1 MPTYTPAVIQELR
14 SASDIVG
21 VISQHVSL
29 KRVGKNLSGLCPFHK
44 EKTPSFYVNPH
55 KQFYKCYGCGE
66 GGDVI
71 SFVRKVGGLG
81 FPEAVRQLA
90 QQFHVALPERDD
102 PAAARKAT
110 ERELLTRV
118 NAWAVSFFEA
128 NLRRPGNPG
137 MDYLLSRGLTGESIS
152 AFRLGYALD
161 EWDAFLSAASAA
173 GFTSELLE
181 RAGLVLPGKEGKGHY
196 DRFRGRVI
204 FPIFDPHGSPIAFG
218 ARILGAEKPGEPKY
232 LNSPATPIFS
242 KGSALYGLEKAG
254 ATIRHEGRVAVME
267 GYTDVIRSH
276 QAGVTWAVA
285 TLGTA
290 LTAEHGRLLK
300 RYTDQVVL
308 VYDADA
314 AGKKAADRGLD
325 VFLQANFLVKVCTLP
340 EGADPC
346 DFFAHAGPDEF
357 ASRVSGAEE
366 LVDYRLSQARL
377 QGRFATVKEQSDV
390 LGGILATVASIPD
403 PAQGELMVKRISEK
417 TGVTEAALWRRL
429 RGGKDPVPSSA
440 PSRSSPEPQ
449 APPKAGSV
457 IERALLDVLLKD
469 PLVARQDP
477 DPARVARLVLEN
489 EALSDPFR
497 AAFLRGISLS
507 AEGPWDPQAYLAALG
522 EDEDAKRLVI
532 EAWDEAAPKGDPRR
546 LWQDCLRRLEK
557 HASDREGLRLR
568 SLLSEEPD
576 AFRQLVEN
584 RRREALGLRTAPQAA
599 SDVNP

>member
-1 MPTYTPAVIQELR
+1 MPTYSPAVIQELR
-14 SASDIVG
+14 AASDIVG

-102 PAAARKAT
+102 PAAARRAS

-137 MDYLLSRGLTGESIS
+137 MDYLLSRGLTPESIS

-161 EWDAFLSAASAA
+161 EWDGCLKAAASS
-173 GFTSELLE
+173 GFAPEVLE
-181 RAGLVLPGKEGKGHY
+181 QAGLVLPGKEGKGHY

-204 FPIFDPHGSPIAFG
+204 FPIFDPHGAPIAFG
-218 ARILGAEKPGEPKY
+218 ARHLGDERPGEPKY
-232 LNSPATPIFS
+232 LNSPATPVFS

-254 ATIRHEGRVAVME
+254 ATVRHEGRVAVME
-267 GYTDVIRSH
+267 GYTDVIRAH

-325 VFLQANFLVKVCTLP
+325 VFLQANFLVRVCTLP
-340 EGADPC
+340 EGEDPC
-346 DFFAHAGPDEF
+346 DFFAHAGAGEF

-366 LVDYRLSQARL
+366 LVDYRLSQARR
-377 QGRFATVKEQSDV
+377 QGRFATVKEQADV
-390 LGGILATVASIPD
+390 LGEILATVASIPD
-403 PAQGELMVKRISEK
+403 AAQAELMVKRVSEK

-429 RGGKDPVPSSA
+429 RGGKEPE
-440 PSRSSPEPQ
+440 RSSRPAPDAP

-469 PLVARQDP
+469 PLVIRQDP

-497 AAFLRGISLS
+497 AAFLRGIALS
-507 AEGPWDPQAYLAALG
+507 AEGPWDPQAFLAALG
-522 EDEDAKRLVI
+522 EDEAAKRLVI
-532 EAWDEAAPKGDPRR
+532 EAWDEDAPSVDPRR
-546 LWQDCLRRLEK
+546 LWQDCLKRLEK

-568 SLLSEEPD
+568 SRLSKEPD

-584 RRREALGLRTAPQAA
+584 RRREAMGLRTEPAPTA
-599 SDVNP
+599 DVNP